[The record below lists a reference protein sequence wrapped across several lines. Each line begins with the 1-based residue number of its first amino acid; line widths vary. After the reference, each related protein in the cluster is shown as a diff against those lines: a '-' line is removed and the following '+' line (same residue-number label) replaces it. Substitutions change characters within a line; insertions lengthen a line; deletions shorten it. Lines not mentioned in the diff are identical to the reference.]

1 MTNIYWAVYK
11 NLEAEIVK
19 LTYAIHVD
27 DNQLGVYSSLIS
39 DLILRASAEIE
50 SISKEL
56 YKTNGGTKTQKIKYD
71 SDALD
76 HLNGL
81 WKMDKKV
88 VIVSSINCY
97 QTSKIIVP
105 FAKNEVSTFHG
116 QVTYS
121 WNNSYQNLKH
131 DRANSLRFGSIK
143 YLFDIMSA
151 LFILNA
157 YYKSERY
164 PLKRDGQAASFPLSL
179 GSELFSIKLHAW
191 SSYDGK
197 HNYLRR
203 DDFDECLYF
212 TRYTNDSLENIKK
225 AHEETVN
232 QQRELFFQ
240 HPKFI
245 NYLKTNSIQSY
256 TGKNLMWDVL
266 GQDDYISLIRNANHK
281 SIKVYESSEFE
292 GVINIDDVLAI

>member
-27 DNQLGVYSSLIS
+27 DNQLEVYSSLIS

-56 YKTNGGTKTQKIKYD
+56 YKANGGTKTQKIKYD

-81 WKMDKKV
+81 WKIDKKV
-88 VIVSSINCY
+88 VLISSINCY
-97 QTSKIIVP
+97 QTSKILIP
-105 FAKNEVSTFHG
+105 FAKNETSTFHG
-116 QVTYS
+116 GMTYS

-143 YLFDIMSA
+143 YLFDIMAA
-151 LFILNA
+151 LFILNI

-164 PLKRDGQAASFPLSL
+164 PLKRDAQATSFPIGL

-197 HNYLRR
+197 NNYLRR
-203 DDFDECLYF
+203 DEFDECLYF
-212 TRYTNDSLENIKK
+212 TGYTKDSLEEIEK
-225 AHEETVN
+225 AHEEMVKH
-232 QQRELFFQ
+232 QEELFSK

-245 NYLKTNSIQSY
+245 NYQKNNNIQDY
-256 TGKNLMWDVL
+256 KGNNLMFDVL
-266 GQDDYISLIRNANHK
+266 GRDDYMSLMGIASPK
-281 SIKVYESSEFE
+281 MLEVYKTTEFE
-292 GVINIDDVLAI
+292 GLINKDDA